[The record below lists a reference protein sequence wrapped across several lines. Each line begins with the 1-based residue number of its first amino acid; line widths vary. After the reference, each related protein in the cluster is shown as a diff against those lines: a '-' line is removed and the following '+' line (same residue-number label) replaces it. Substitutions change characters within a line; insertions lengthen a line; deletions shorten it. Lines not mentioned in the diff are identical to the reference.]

1 MKQFIA
7 IAFTLFFLGLSVY
20 HCILDYTFDRDIGDW
35 LKLAAEAPSIERA
48 DEFLNN
54 ALLKI
59 EERGLTSGHS
69 AFAFFRPSND
79 VAIWYSQIQGAKQ
92 TTSTIIRRF
101 KIDSLTVTQSEQGIA
116 LMKIREV
123 LVDESSHVIKPTKI
137 VIFPYQWLFLVL
149 YVLFFVLGGV
159 FWIGFYQDQ

>member
-1 MKQFIA
+1 MSISPKALFSFMI
-7 IAFTLFFLGLSVY
+7 IHFLFFTFFTTRHIFKLS
-20 HCILDYTFDRDIGDW
+20 
-35 LKLAAEAPSIERA
+35 
-48 DEFLNN
+48 
-54 ALLKI
+54 
-59 EERGLTSGHS
+59 
-69 AFAFFRPSND
+69 
-79 VAIWYSQIQGAKQ
+79 YSK
-92 TTSTIIRRF
+92 SF